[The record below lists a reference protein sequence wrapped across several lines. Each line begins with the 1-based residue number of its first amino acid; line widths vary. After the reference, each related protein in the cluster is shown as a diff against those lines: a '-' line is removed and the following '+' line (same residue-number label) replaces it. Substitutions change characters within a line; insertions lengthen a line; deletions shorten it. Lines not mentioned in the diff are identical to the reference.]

1 LVSIV
6 IQNPKILGGRDTC
19 MLQGEK
25 KKKKKHIL
33 KSVSLNTD
41 TPVEPNES
49 FEPKSGKIYKKRVCE
64 S

>member
-1 LVSIV
+1 MHAT
-6 IQNPKILGGRDTC
+6 G
-19 MLQGEK
+19 
-25 KKKKKHIL
+25 KKKKKHFL
-33 KSVSLNTD
+33 KSVSLNTG